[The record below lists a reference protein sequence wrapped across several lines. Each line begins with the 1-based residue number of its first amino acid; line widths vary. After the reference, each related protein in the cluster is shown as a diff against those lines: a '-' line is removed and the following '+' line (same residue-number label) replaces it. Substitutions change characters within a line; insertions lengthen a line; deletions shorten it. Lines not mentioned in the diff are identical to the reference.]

1 MKIFA
6 SILAVIA
13 ILALRPVLSDWFRSS
28 LTAAVSANPASCV
41 SMLGN
46 TTNEQDGA
54 TYIVGT
60 IRNKC
65 EHPIG
70 SVTVIFKLERG
81 YGPNSPW
88 HEGFAQAYAR
98 DVAPGETRKFKSA
111 MPVSKNSIVRFD
123 KINAF

>member
-1 MKIFA
+1 MKILS
-6 SILAVIA
+6 SILVVIA
-13 ILALRPVLSDWFRSS
+13 FLALRPVLSDWFRSA
-28 LTAAVSANPASCV
+28 LITKVSANPATCV

-60 IRNKC
+60 IRNTC
-65 EHPIG
+65 DHRIG
-70 SVTVIFKLERG
+70 SVTVIFKLEQG
-81 YGPNSPW
+81 YGPNKPW
-88 HEGFAQAYAR
+88 REGFAQAYAR

-123 KINAF
+123 KINAY